1 MGMMAMATTISIAI
15 LELSAASYD
24 EIERKLLE
32 AGYDH
37 LFARGPGT
45 GIDMSGIEVQRA
57 IEQRAEELGKG
68 LQGAHAIRKRL
79 TFKR

>member
-1 MGMMAMATTISIAI
+1 MVIGSIAI
-15 LELSAASYD
+15 LELSTAAYD

-45 GIDMSGIEVQRA
+45 GIDMSGIEVQRETSHEVPHHGPNWPFNA
-57 IEQRAEELGKG
+57 RVQRG
-68 LQGAHAIRKRL
+68 
-79 TFKR
+79 